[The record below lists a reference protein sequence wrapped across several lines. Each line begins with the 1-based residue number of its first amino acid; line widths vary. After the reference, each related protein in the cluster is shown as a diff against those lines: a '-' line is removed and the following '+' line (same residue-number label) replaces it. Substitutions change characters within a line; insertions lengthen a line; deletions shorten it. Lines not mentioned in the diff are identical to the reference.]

1 VGSFFSAL
9 FGGKNDV
16 LSSDIGKMGQIG
28 GFATDTGEKN
38 VTAGSDFMRAL
49 TSGDASKISQ
59 TLAPDISAAKTSN
72 QQNQKTATEMGT
84 RSGGTA
90 ASNAASSDK
99 LHSDITN
106 LTGSLTG
113 NAASSLLS
121 SGSTL
126 LNQGE
131 SATGAEAELSQ
142 ERYQNWMDSILGL
155 GITKS
160 AAAGMSAGL
169 GALTGGAA

>member
-1 VGSFFSAL
+1 MGSFFSAL

-49 TSGDASKISQ
+49 TSGDASKVSQ
-59 TLAPDISAAKTSN
+59 VEAPIISAAKTSN
-72 QQNQKTATEMGT
+72 QQTQKTNAEMGT

-90 ASNAASSDK
+90 ASNNASSDK

-113 NAASSLLS
+113 KAADTLLS
-121 SGSTL
+121 SGDSL
-126 LNQGE
+126 L
-131 SATGAEAELSQ
+131 SKGAEATSAEAGLSQ
-142 ERYQNWMDSILGL
+142 ERYQNWMDSILGK
-155 GITKS
+155 GITS
-160 AAAGMSAGL
+160 GVAAAESAGL
-169 GALTGGAA
+169 GAAGI

>member
-1 VGSFFSAL
+1 MGGFFSAL
-9 FGGKNDV
+9 FGGQNSV
-16 LSSDIGKMGQIG
+16 LNSDIGKMGQIG

-59 TLAPDISAAKTSN
+59 TLAPEISAAKTSN
-72 QQNQKTATEMGT
+72 QQTQKTNAEMGT

-90 ASNAASSDK
+90 ASNNASSDK

-106 LTGSLTG
+106 LTGNLTG
-113 NAASSLLS
+113 NAASNLLS
-121 SGSTL
+121 SGTSL
-126 LNQGE
+126 LGQ
-131 SATGAEAELSQ
+131 GAEATSAEAGLSQ